1 MDSGAILSMISSAM
15 SDGSISVGALLVT
28 LLALAGTVVVWA
40 KL

>member
-1 MDSGAILSMISSAM
+1 MDGSTILSMISSAM
-15 SDGSISVGALLVT
+15 SDGSVTVGTLLVT